1 LTDVDIWLYE
11 RPTGS
16 FRRRQIVDAKFKAKP
31 KAVERLLW
39 TKGLLELLQ
48 VDGAYVATTDNR
60 PMLKDISSRLGI
72 LVLDGADL
80 KRMGDSEKVFFA
92 DRMSED
98 DLDKSIKA
106 VDKGRRNK
114 ILQLAYQDLKAGLID
129 NFGSGTVNRTLE
141 HFISFVQSLGS
152 SHPNSAAAGVL
163 LRLTYISASIISVAL
178 DYSLAQ
184 VAFKSPDERRKT
196 ILNVIRYGDEDAVS
210 GMEKVRVAA
219 ALVER
224 YAQNGRSISQSM
236 LNSVQA
242 DFQSIPAE
250 IIADH
255 VLIQLKGDA
264 LFRIARSL
272 EYEGFKIELKGYDQL
287 SIEEKSFLGVLMD
300 FAGLDRSKFAEAWS
314 GSEAAQTTTIQS
326 KTNSNGESD
335 SLGSL
340 FDT

>member
-1 LTDVDIWLYE
+1 
-11 RPTGS
+11 
-16 FRRRQIVDAKFKAKP
+16 
-31 KAVERLLW
+31 
-39 TKGLLELLQ
+39 
-48 VDGAYVATTDNR
+48 
-60 PMLKDISSRLGI
+60 
-72 LVLDGADL
+72 
-80 KRMGDSEKVFFA
+80 
-92 DRMSED
+92 
-98 DLDKSIKA
+98 
-106 VDKGRRNK
+106 
-114 ILQLAYQDLKAGLID
+114 
-129 NFGSGTVNRTLE
+129 
-141 HFISFVQSLGS
+141 
-152 SHPNSAAAGVL
+152 
-163 LRLTYISASIISVAL
+163 
-178 DYSLAQ
+178 
-184 VAFKSPDERRKT
+184 
-196 ILNVIRYGDEDAVS
+196 
-210 GMEKVRVAA
+210 MEKVRVAA